1 MKTWAAAHL
10 DELQALI
17 AVQDHGSFAAAGRAL
32 TRHSTVVSKRV
43 AGLEARLGVR
53 LIERTTRMVRIT
65 DAGRRLAEEARNG
78 LAIISEAEAR
88 ASSDATEVSGHLRLA
103 VPATFGRM
111 WIAPALPSF
120 LHAFPKLSVEI
131 DFAEHYVDLVGQGYD
146 AALRIGQLADSS
158 IVARR
163 LLDHRRVL
171 CAAPEYLERF
181 GVPRAP
187 VDLER
192 HACLEFTRLASFPAW
207 RLSNAEGSE
216 TVVVRGRMRSND
228 GAALLEAAKA
238 GIGIIG
244 AGEWLTAGAVAEGDL
259 CRVLPTWTLDSDGG
273 IYLVRPSARFE
284 TAAFTAFSHWVT
296 AIFTAGVPW
305 LAAPAS

>member
-17 AVQDHGSFAAAGRAL
+17 AVQDHGSFAAASRAL
-32 TRHSTVVSKRV
+32 TRHSTVISKRV
-43 AGLEARLGVR
+43 SSLEARLAVR
-53 LIERTTRMVRIT
+53 LVERTTRTVRIT

-88 ASSDATEVSGHLRLA
+88 ASSDATEVSGHIRLA

-111 WIAPALPSF
+111 WIAPALPTF
-120 LHAFPKLSVEI
+120 LQAFPKLSVDI

-146 AALRIGQLADSS
+146 AALRIGELADSN

-163 LLDHRRVL
+163 LLNHRRVL

-181 GVPRAP
+181 GVPRKP
-187 VDLER
+187 VDLAH
-192 HACLEFTRLASFPAW
+192 HACLEFTGLASFPFW
-207 RLSNAEGSE
+207 RLSSAEGSE
-216 TVVVRGRMRSND
+216 TVVARGRMRSND

-244 AGEWLTAGAVAEGDL
+244 SGEWLTARAVAEGSL
-259 CRVLPTWTLDSDGG
+259 CRVLPSWTLDGDGG
-273 IYLVRPSARFE
+273 IYLVRPSSRFE
-284 TAAFTAFSHWVT
+284 TAAFTAFSDWIT
-296 AIFTAGVPW
+296 TIFTAGVPW
-305 LAAPAS
+305 QTVPTG